1 MNMDVATLTSKGQIT
16 IPISVRKKLGLK
28 QGDKIV
34 FIEDTQGIRILNA
47 SAITITQPTDCTK

>member
-16 IPISVRKKLGLK
+16 VPISVRKKLGLK

-34 FIEDTQGIRILNA
+34 FIEDAQGIRILNA
-47 SAITITQPTDCTK
+47 SAITITQPTENTE